1 MENQA
6 NYTLVGAFV
15 LALAAALFVGLFY
28 LAKIQF
34 GRPTQ
39 PYYIFFTGSVTGLV
53 EGSPARYRGVAV
65 GSVGD
70 IRIDPTNVERVRVT
84 IDVPTETPIKT
95 DSVASLEPVG
105 VTGGV
110 YVEIAG
116 GSREAPLLKDVAVGV
131 PVIPSRSSAITTLLE
146 EGPKLLTNLVGLSDR
161 ISGFMT
167 EENQRSVAQI
177 LNNLATAS
185 GDITQLTTD
194 LRQTTNRLGN
204 ETSTLL
210 TNANKVVVDAGSISS
225 DVAKT
230 AEELRKLTQSLHKA
244 SDEIGQMVAENRAPI
259 RDFTGSALSDINSLI
274 SELQDLSNSLARI
287 SNRIERD
294 PSNFLFGNNS
304 RGRVEVPK

>member
-6 NYTLVGAFV
+6 HYTLVGAFV
-15 LALAAALFVGLFY
+15 LVLVAALFAGLFY

-84 IDVPTETPIKT
+84 IEVPTETPIKT

-177 LNNLATAS
+177 LGNLATAS
-185 GDITQLTTD
+185 ADVTQLTKE
-194 LRQTTNRLGN
+194 LRHTTEKLGG

-210 TNANKVVVDAGSISS
+210 NNANRVVLDAGSISG

-230 AEELRKLTQSLHKA
+230 AEDLRRLTQSLAKT
-244 SDEIGQMVAENRAPI
+244 SDELGLMIAENRPAV
-259 RDFTGSALSDINSLI
+259 RDFTGSALNDVNILI
-274 SELQDLSNSLARI
+274 AELQELTNSLARI

-294 PSNFLFGNNS
+294 PSNFLFGGNS
-304 RGRVEVPK
+304 RGRVEVNK

>member
-15 LALAAALFVGLFY
+15 LALVAALFIGLFY

-65 GSVGD
+65 GSVSD

-84 IDVPTETPIKT
+84 IEVPTETPIKT

-185 GDITQLTTD
+185 GDITQLTKE

-210 TNANKVVVDAGSISS
+210 NNANKVVVDAGTISG
-225 DVAKT
+225 DVART
-230 AEELRKLTQSLHKA
+230 AEELRKLTQSLHKT

>member
-15 LALAAALFVGLFY
+15 LALVAALFLGLFY

-84 IDVPTETPIKT
+84 IEVPTETPIKT

-177 LNNLATAS
+177 LNNLANAS
-185 GDITQLTTD
+185 GDITQLTKE

-210 TNANKVVVDAGSISS
+210 NNANKVVVDAGSISS

-230 AEELRKLTQSLHKA
+230 AEELRKLTQSLHKT